1 MTTPL
6 DAVDWLTRS
15 EHRVEVLDA
24 LAEGRRSRSELQEL
38 TGVSRVTSNRML
50 AELEDRDWIR
60 RDSRDYEITPTGRLV
75 IEDFGRLSD
84 TTATGQKLGDIQQY
98 LPTEEFEFDL
108 RRLGESRVTRPTEAD
123 TLAPL
128 SRSATLMRQATQR
141 FTPLVVNVDRL
152 HTREAGEIEGVETI
166 EAVLTT
172 DVMETIL
179 ADSAM
184 CEDTISAF
192 DRGFDF
198 YLYEGSAPITFT
210 LFDDTVGF
218 ELNDGS
224 GFVPAL
230 VESDDP
236 DVLEWA
242 ENTYDRY
249 KRQSTPLDVDDFR
262 V

>member
-15 EHRVEVLDA
+15 EHRVEVLEA
-24 LAEGRRSRSELQEL
+24 LAEGQRSRSELQEL

-60 RDSRDYEITPTGRLV
+60 RDSQDYEITPTGRLV
-75 IEDFGRLSD
+75 IEDFNRLSD

-98 LPTEEFEFDL
+98 LPTEEFDFDL

-152 HTREAGEIEGVETI
+152 QIGRAHV
-166 EAVLTT
+166 
-172 DVMETIL
+172 
-179 ADSAM
+179 
-184 CEDTISAF
+184 
-192 DRGFDF
+192 
-198 YLYEGSAPITFT
+198 
-210 LFDDTVGF
+210 
-218 ELNDGS
+218 
-224 GFVPAL
+224 
-230 VESDDP
+230 
-236 DVLEWA
+236 
-242 ENTYDRY
+242 
-249 KRQSTPLDVDDFR
+249 
-262 V
+262 

>member
-15 EHRVEVLDA
+15 AHRVEVLEA
-24 LAEGRRSRSELQEL
+24 LAEGQLSRSDLQEL

-50 AELEDRDWIR
+50 AELEDREWIR
-60 RDSRDYEITPTGRLV
+60 RDSQDDKITPTGRLV
-75 IEDFGRLSD
+75 IEDFGRWSD
-84 TTATGQKLGDIQQY
+84 ATATGQNLGDIQQY
-98 LPTEEFEFDL
+98 LPTEEFDFDL

-152 HTREAGEIEGVETI
+152 HTREAGEIEGVEKI
-166 EAVLTT
+166 EAVFTT
-172 DVMETIL
+172 EVMETML
-179 ADSAM
+179 ADSVM
-184 CEDTISAF
+184 REDVISAI
-192 DRGFDF
+192 DRGFNF
-198 YLYEGSAPITFT
+198 YLYEGSPPITFT

-236 DVLEWA
+236 EVLEWA
-242 ENTYDRY
+242 EKTYNRY
-249 KRQSTPLDVDDFR
+249 KRQSTPLNVDDFR